1 METQQLTVDRTGLA
15 RILHRSPLTVARQM
29 SSAPGTLPPHV
40 PGTKP
45 RIWRIETIDQWLRN
59 REKLT
64 SDFNLPASGA
74 SSECNVREE
83 LVKRKPGRPRK
94 SANKSQHHGDKIY
107 RSSIGKGAINSKEA
121 PQHY

>member
-1 METQQLTVDRTGLA
+1 MESQLTVDRAGLA

-45 RIWRIETIDQWLRN
+45 RIWRIETIDQWLRA
-59 REKLT
+59 REK
-64 SDFNLPASGA
+64 FNDAFHLPASGA
-74 SSECNVREE
+74 SSEGNVREE

-94 SANKSQHHGDKIY
+94 SAIQAQHQGNKIY
-107 RSSIGKGAINSKEA
+107 RYSVGKGTITSKEA